1 MQNCFL
7 PGGSLAV
14 KDGEQVV
21 PVINRIAKGFANVV
35 MTQDWHTAGHV
46 SFASAH
52 AGKKPFETVDLPYG
66 KQVLWP
72 DHCVQGTDGASL
84 SKDLAIPQ
92 AGLVIRKGFH
102 KDVDSYSA
110 FTEADGKTTTGLAAY
125 LKARKVK
132 RVFLA
137 GLATDFCVAWT
148 ALDARKAGFETYVI
162 EDACRGIDTQGSL
175 AKAWADMT
183 KAGVKRIQSGD
194 IAVSGLM
201 RARTALRR
209 SSSLRSRDAAS
220 RRMKAEM
227 RSRASWFE
235 TALARLLTMRVAQLF
250 VLLARRG
257 LRAALGDADQ
267 RRAQHAL
274 ADHEAGLHDLDH
286 RACRHRRVGHF
297 VHRLL
302 EVRIELLA
310 RRIELLDA
318 VLLQRVEQRALGQL
332 DALDEAP

>member
-1 MQNCFL
+1 MAALRQPERVAHDRQRAARGMDQGLSTLPRRARRPAAALNHARGAEDSGARRLVICFTLPRRPDLLAQLCLAGRCNMLDRRRVVAGLGTAAIATTTSNKLWAASIKPDEASALLVIDVQNCFL

-52 AGKKPFETVDLPYG
+52 SGKKPFETIDLAYG

-84 SKDLAIPQ
+84 SKDLPIPQ
-92 AGLVIRKGFH
+92 AELVIRKGFH

-125 LKARKVK
+125 LKARNIK
-132 RVFLA
+132 RVFVA
-137 GLATDFCVAWT
+137 GLAADFCVCWT
-148 ALDARKAGFETYVI
+148 ALDPRHAGFETYVV

-175 AKAWADMT
+175 AKAWADMA

-194 IAVSGLM
+194 IAV
-201 RARTALRR
+201 
-209 SSSLRSRDAAS
+209 
-220 RRMKAEM
+220 
-227 RSRASWFE
+227 
-235 TALARLLTMRVAQLF
+235 
-250 VLLARRG
+250 
-257 LRAALGDADQ
+257 
-267 RRAQHAL
+267 
-274 ADHEAGLHDLDH
+274 
-286 RACRHRRVGHF
+286 
-297 VHRLL
+297 
-302 EVRIELLA
+302 
-310 RRIELLDA
+310 
-318 VLLQRVEQRALGQL
+318 
-332 DALDEAP
+332 